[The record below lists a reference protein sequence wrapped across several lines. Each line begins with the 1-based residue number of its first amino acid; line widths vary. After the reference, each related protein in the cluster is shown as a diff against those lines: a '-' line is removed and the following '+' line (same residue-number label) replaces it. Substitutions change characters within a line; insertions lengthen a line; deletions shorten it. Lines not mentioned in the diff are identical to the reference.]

1 MLVGVLIAKGAMGFP
16 ETLLLL
22 TAAASLGCWLSYI
35 QGRWLG
41 NTRIVQNWLSHLP
54 SHYHQRAHHLFH
66 KHGLSALLIGRFI
79 AFVRTLLPTIA
90 GLSGLNNAR
99 FQFFNWMSG
108 LLWVLILTSLGYL
121 LGKTPVFLKYEDQLM
136 SCLMLLPVALLVFG
150 LIGSLVVLWKKNT
163 EAGANDGHE
172 TPFPAPVLLAAGW
185 FSSARRPVLALA
197 GGAAAGGHAGDTPG
211 WRGIGMPDGFSVWHH
226 LDANGIRFKSITP
239 QKDGLLIKFDSTAGA
254 RRRKKFSA
262 ALCHMVILLPCWRTI
277 TRPPPGY
284 PACATRRIASGKLP
298 PDCVLTQSGGFP
310 HCYYA

>member
-1 MLVGVLIAKGAMGFP
+1 MVVIQEIVAALWQHDFVALANPHVVGVVYLVMFATLFLENGLLPASFLPGDSLLLLAGALIAKGVMDFVPTVAI
-16 ETLLLL
+16 L

-90 GLSGLNNAR
+90 GLSGLSSTR

-150 LIGSLVVLWKKNT
+150 LIGSLIVLWKKKYR
-163 EAGANDGHE
+163 
-172 TPFPAPVLLAAGW
+172 
-185 FSSARRPVLALA
+185 S
-197 GGAAAGGHAGDTPG
+197 
-211 WRGIGMPDGFSVWHH
+211 RG
-226 LDANGIRFKSITP
+226 
-239 QKDGLLIKFDSTAGA
+239 
-254 RRRKKFSA
+254 
-262 ALCHMVILLPCWRTI
+262 
-277 TRPPPGY
+277 
-284 PACATRRIASGKLP
+284 
-298 PDCVLTQSGGFP
+298 
-310 HCYYA
+310 

>member
-1 MLVGVLIAKGAMGFP
+1 MELLTQLLNALWAQDYETLANPSMIGMLYFVLFMILFLENGLLPAAFLP

-90 GLSGLNNAR
+90 GLSGLSSAR

-150 LIGSLVVLWKKNT
+150 LIGSLIVLWKKKYR
-163 EAGANDGHE
+163 
-172 TPFPAPVLLAAGW
+172 
-185 FSSARRPVLALA
+185 S
-197 GGAAAGGHAGDTPG
+197 
-211 WRGIGMPDGFSVWHH
+211 RG
-226 LDANGIRFKSITP
+226 
-239 QKDGLLIKFDSTAGA
+239 
-254 RRRKKFSA
+254 
-262 ALCHMVILLPCWRTI
+262 
-277 TRPPPGY
+277 
-284 PACATRRIASGKLP
+284 
-298 PDCVLTQSGGFP
+298 
-310 HCYYA
+310 